1 MVQPSF
7 HPSTFKELWSY
18 GVKPNALP
26 LVLVG
31 GVRLIGQVR
40 VVRLVRFV
48 RHVRLVRPVQKLER
62 TINLETARHL

>member
-1 MVQPSF
+1 MRRSYF
-7 HPSTFKELWSY
+7 EELWSY

-26 LVLVG
+26 LGLVG

-40 VVRLVRFV
+40 VVRPIRLVRL
-48 RHVRLVRPVQKLER
+48 VRLVRPVRPVQKLER